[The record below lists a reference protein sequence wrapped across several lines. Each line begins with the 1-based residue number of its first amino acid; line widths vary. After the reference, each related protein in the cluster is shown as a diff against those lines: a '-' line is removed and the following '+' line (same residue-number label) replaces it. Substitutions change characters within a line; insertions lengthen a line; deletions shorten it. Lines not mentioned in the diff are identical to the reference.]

1 MFTFTEKEKWAI
13 DKFYE
18 LADSLG
24 SANKAGSQT
33 GVSAGTMSAIKNGN
47 YKGNVS
53 NQLKRLIDYFD
64 TKEAAAETY
73 KAGEYVK
80 TSISSNVYDIIRNC
94 QLKGGLAIACGDAGI
109 GKTQAAK
116 QYAKEHPNN
125 CIYISVNP
133 CIKSSKAVMKLIGNN
148 LNVSATSLDEMWLG
162 IASKLTD
169 GMVVIVDEAQH
180 LGIKTIETL
189 RSFADYF
196 DSKGQT
202 LGICFVGN
210 QETVSRLGGKQKAE
224 FAQIRNRTKQTKIY
238 TTKQIT
244 KNDMQ
249 LLFPS
254 LIGKDTELEFLLKIA
269 HSSQAIRGATNL
281 YSNAFDNG
289 NTTYKGLVA
298 MAKFM
303 DLEV

>member
-1 MFTFTEKEKWAI
+1 MFDFTEKQQWAI
-13 DKFYE
+13 DKFNE
-18 LADSLG
+18 LSEALG
-24 SANKAGSQT
+24 SANKAASQT
-33 GVSAGTMSAIKNGN
+33 GVSAATISAIKNGS
-47 YKGNVS
+47 YKGNADK
-53 NQLKRLIDYFD
+53 QLKRLIDYFE

-73 KAGEYVK
+73 KNGEYVN
-80 TSISSNVYDIIRNC
+80 TSISSNVYEIIRNC

-109 GKTQAAK
+109 GKTQASK
-116 QYAKEHPNN
+116 RYAKDHQNN

-133 CIKSSKAVMKLIGNN
+133 CIKSSKSVMKLIANY
-148 LNVSATSLDEMWLG
+148 LNISAVSLDELWLG
-162 IASKLTD
+162 IVSKLSD
-169 GMVVIVDEAQH
+169 GMVIIVDEAQH

-224 FAQIRNRTKQTKIY
+224 FAQIRNRTKQTKVY

-244 KNDMQ
+244 KKDME

-254 LIGKDTELEFLLKIA
+254 LSGKDAELEFLLKIA
-269 HSSQAIRGATNL
+269 HSSQAIRGASNL
-281 YSNAFDNG
+281 FSNAYDNQ

-298 MAKFM
+298 MAKYM
-303 DLEV
+303 DMEI